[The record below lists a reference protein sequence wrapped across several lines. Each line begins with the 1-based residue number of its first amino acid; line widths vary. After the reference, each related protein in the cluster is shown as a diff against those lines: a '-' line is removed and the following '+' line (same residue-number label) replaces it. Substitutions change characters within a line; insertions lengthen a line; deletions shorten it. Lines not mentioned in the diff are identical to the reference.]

1 MDEPVNRHETRVGA
15 LIMLILAWVGMVI
28 ALIAL
33 IAQIPSGATRH
44 EPATHAG
51 GPWVAYFVGLS
62 MIAFACGIVLAL
74 LSNRPDK

>member
-1 MDEPVNRHETRVGA
+1 MNRHETRVGA
-15 LIMLILAWVGMVI
+15 LIMLILAWVGMV
-28 ALIAL
+28 IAL